1 MTPACVMRITPNS
14 PCRFVNAPDASTT
27 PNVSYPSASAEMA
40 GNVKHTS
47 VEIPVTISCLRPV
60 AFTASTTRFSV
71 QALTVV
77 LSIVGMPR
85 TASASSGINGPH
97 IFSVV
102 VVTTTGIFNARS
114 AWSTPR
120 HCASVRVCRCLGHL
134 WSAKTASRT
143 GGREELFLT
152 LPAKGRIAADGR

>member
-1 MTPACVMRITPNS
+1 MTPASVMRMPPNS

-60 AFTASTTRFSV
+60 AFTASTTRLSV

-85 TASASSGINGPH
+85 AASASSGINGPH

-102 VVTTTGIFNARS
+102 VVTTTGSSTHGVLGQPHDIVLQFEYVDVSDTCGPQKLPHAQAGARNYS
-114 AWSTPR
+114 
-120 HCASVRVCRCLGHL
+120 
-134 WSAKTASRT
+134 
-143 GGREELFLT
+143 
-152 LPAKGRIAADGR
+152 